1 MNSPVSRGAAVS
13 MDRVSGKEAV
23 ALFAAFALAY
33 FLSALVRA
41 ITGTLAPV
49 LTAEFQ
55 LAARDLGLLAG
66 GYFFGFA
73 LTQLPLGMWLDR
85 WGPRDVLLRFLGVAV
100 VGCAAFALAHS
111 FEGLLLARVL
121 CGVGV
126 SACLMAPLT
135 GYRRWFD
142 PAVQLR
148 ANAWMLM
155 TGSTGMVAATLP
167 VAWVV
172 PLWGWRPVFWMLAA
186 LLGMAMLVIAWRVPA
201 WSVQRTG
208 VSLAPNST
216 GGAPAELT
224 PSDVAVGYAQVWR
237 SRYFR
242 RHAPMA
248 FLVYGGLIAMQTLWA
263 GPWLST
269 MAAHTGAQA
278 AAGLFWI
285 NMSMLTTFAV
295 WGWVTPLLVNR
306 NMSPDRLM
314 AIGLPLH
321 FLLFFTLILT
331 PWGQGSWAIA
341 GWALS
346 CVSCTFISLAQ
357 PAVGM
362 AFPANVAGRALS
374 AYNLLIFFGV
384 FSVQWGI
391 GGAIDALLALG
402 WSAQQAYRGA
412 FCGYGVFAMLAY
424 VFFAVPRSDNRTT

>member
-1 MNSPVSRGAAVS
+1 MTADVSEVSAGHADGVHGRAAAV
-13 MDRVSGKEAV
+13 
-23 ALFAAFALAY
+23 LFVAFALAY

-49 LTAEFQ
+49 LTAEFH

-66 GYFFGFA
+66 GYFLGFA

-85 WGPRDVLLRFLGVAV
+85 LGPRDVLLRFLGVAV
-100 VGCAAFALAHS
+100 VGCVAFALARS
-111 FEGLLLARVL
+111 FEALLLARVL

-155 TGSTGMVAATLP
+155 TGSTGMVASTLP
-167 VAWVV
+167 VAWAV
-172 PLWGWRPVFWMLAA
+172 PMWGWRPVFWGLA
-186 LLGMAMLVIAWRVPA
+186 LLLGVAMLVIAWRVPA
-201 WSVQRTG
+201 WSALSHRARLQPDE
-208 VSLAPNST
+208 A
-216 GGAPAELT
+216 A
-224 PSDVAVGYAQVWR
+224 GYGLVWR

-242 RHAPMA
+242 QHAPMA

-285 NMSMLTTFAV
+285 NVAMLTTFAV
-295 WGWVTPLLVNR
+295 WGWVTPQIFMR
-306 NMSPDRLM
+306 KISTDRL
-314 AIGLPLH
+314 IVLGLPLH
-321 FLLFFTLILT
+321 FLILFALVLT
-331 PWGQGSWAIA
+331 PWGQGPWAIL

-346 CVSCTFISLAQ
+346 CVSCTFVSLAQ
-357 PAVGM
+357 PAVAM

-374 AYNLLIFFGV
+374 AYNLLIFLGV
-384 FSVQWGI
+384 FAVQWGI

-402 WSAQQAYRGA
+402 WSVQQAYRGA
-412 FCGYGVFAMLAY
+412 FCGYGLCAMLAY
-424 VFFAVPRSDNRTT
+424 LFFAVPRSDNLTT